1 MEMQPT
7 DLSRAI
13 AFHQQGRA
21 RDAIPLYQN
30 FLRANR
36 KHAGAANLLA
46 VALMQEGRLEEAADA
61 AEHALRLDQGQA
73 STHYN
78 LGTILQALKQ
88 NEKAIRHF
96 EAAIRLNPKDA
107 QAYNNLGVVLKAIEC
122 IDDSIEAF
130 RKAINLN
137 SGFAQAYANLA
148 SALSHASR
156 YDEAIEAAKKALTIA
171 PGLAEAQLTIGNVL
185 ARRGES
191 DAAVHAFDKAVRL
204 QPNRHE
210 AYYDAGN
217 ALMSLH
223 LEERA
228 AEYFRQITVLK
239 PDLAAPRFMLAA
251 CLHHLGR
258 YGQAVEEAERA
269 IALLKGSPGEVEAEV
284 AAGKYFLQ
292 ANREEKALIHFERAL
307 HLDPASGDAMFN
319 RAKALSFLYRED
331 EALSQLDQAIA
342 QKSASE
348 DMHSLKALT
357 ALSAGR
363 FRDGWDLYE
372 MRFSER
378 SKDAMPR
385 RKYSAVNWDG
395 QASHESVLI
404 WGEQGLGDQILHAS
418 ILSDAVQ
425 RAPHIVLEAE
435 PRLIPL
441 FSRSFPQIKVRAL
454 THDLDESGISAQ
466 LPIGSL
472 GRFFRQD
479 WNDFSRRAYLTADRA
494 RSGKLRQA
502 LAADGQCLVGISWR
516 SSNAVA
522 SLYKTARLAD
532 FNSILQQPGLDF
544 VDLQYGDTSAEIK
557 AVGEETGITVHHVN
571 EIDNKEDIDGLAA
584 LIEACDA
591 VVTISNVTAHI
602 AGALGKPVWILIPHG
617 QGRHWYWF
625 KDRTDSPWYPGARIV
640 RQQRGQAWSE
650 LVASIAP
657 KIAAFALARKK

>member
-1 MEMQPT
+1 MQPT

-46 VALMQEGRLEEAADA
+46 VALMQEGRLEEAAEA
-61 AEHALRLDQGQA
+61 AEHALRLDPEQA

-78 LGTILQALKQ
+78 LGTILQALRQ
-88 NEKAIRHF
+88 NERAVSHF

-107 QAYNNLGVVLKAIEC
+107 QAYNNLGVVLKGAER

-130 RKAINLN
+130 HQAVNLN
-137 SGFAQAYANLA
+137 PGFAQAYANLA
-148 SALSHASR
+148 STLSRASR
-156 YDEAIEAAKKALTIA
+156 HDEAIEAAKRALMID
-171 PGLAEAQLTIGNVL
+171 PRLAEAHLTIGSAL
-185 ARRGES
+185 AGLGDA
-191 DAAVHAFDKAVRL
+191 DAAVHAFDKAIRL

-210 AYYDAGN
+210 IYYDAGN

-228 AEYFRQITVLK
+228 AEYFQRITVLK
-239 PDLAAPRFMLAA
+239 PDLAAPRFMLAI
-251 CLHHLGR
+251 CLHHLSR
-258 YGQAVEEAERA
+258 YEAAAEEAERA
-269 IALLKGSPGEVEAEV
+269 LALLKDSRGDAEAEL

-292 ANREEKALIHFERAL
+292 ANREEKALVRFERAL
-307 HLDPASGDAMFN
+307 HLNPASGDAMFN

-348 DMHSLKALT
+348 DMDSLKALT
-357 ALSAGR
+357 ALSVGQ

-372 MRFSER
+372 MRFSDR

-385 RKYSAVNWDG
+385 RKYSAPRWDG
-395 QASHESVLI
+395 EASQGPVLI

-418 ILSDAVQ
+418 ILPDAMQ
-425 RAPHIVLEAE
+425 RVSQIALEVE

-441 FSRSFPQIKVRAL
+441 FSRSFPQLKVRAL
-454 THDLDESGISAQ
+454 THNLDENGIAAQ

-479 WNDFSRRAYLTADRA
+479 WNDFSRRAYLTADRERA
-494 RSGKLRQA
+494 GRLREMLTA
-502 LAADGQCLVGISWR
+502 GGQCLIGLSWR

-532 FNSILQQPGLDF
+532 FGSILKQSGLDF

-557 AVGEETGITVHHVN
+557 AVREETGIAVHHIE
-571 EIDNKEDIDGLAA
+571 EIDNKEDVDGLAA

-625 KDRTDSPWYPGARIV
+625 KDRTDSPWYPGARII
-640 RQQRGQAWSE
+640 RQQRGQTWAE

-657 KIAAFALARKK
+657 EIVAFAHDRKK